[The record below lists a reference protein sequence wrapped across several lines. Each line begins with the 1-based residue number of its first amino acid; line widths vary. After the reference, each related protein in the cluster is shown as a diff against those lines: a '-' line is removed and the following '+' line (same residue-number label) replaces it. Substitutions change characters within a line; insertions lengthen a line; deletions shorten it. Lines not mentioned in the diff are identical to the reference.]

1 MHSRSTSGIG
11 RPKKGTMKISASL
24 PIEIVSSSESHQL
37 AEKLIETILHHVRNG
52 VKTIFIPGGQSILP
66 FYNSLEN
73 RMKEFKEAQFC
84 LTDERMVPILDP
96 ASNEGQIQ
104 RSFPQLY
111 AQLISFHQADFVDFL
126 TAIQQHDFINILGCG
141 SDGHFASLFPTDEKA
156 LQSDLCHSFRKFDE
170 NFHRHSLGYK
180 FILQSKEILIWICGA
195 EKGILG
201 RYIKEGNLSIPFVK
215 LLHDRKNLNHPI
227 TLYADDSARGGFE
240 NQWSNAN

>member
-1 MHSRSTSGIG
+1 
-11 RPKKGTMKISASL
+11 MKISPSL
-24 PIEIVSSSESHQL
+24 PIEIVSSSESHLL
-37 AEKLIETILHHVRNG
+37 AEKLIESLLRHVRNG

-73 RMKEFKEAQFC
+73 RMKEFKEVQFC
-84 LTDERMVPILDP
+84 LTDERMVPLVDP

-111 AQLISFHQADFVDFL
+111 AQLISFHQADFMNFL
-126 TAIQQHDFINILGCG
+126 TAIQQQDFINILGCG

-156 LQSDLCHSFRKFDE
+156 LQSDLFHAFCKANE
-170 NFHRHSLGYK
+170 NYHRHSLGYK
-180 FILQSKEILIWICGA
+180 FILQSKEIFIWICGE

-201 RYIKEGNLSIPFVK
+201 QYLREDDQSIPFVK
-215 LLHDRKNLNHPI
+215 LLHERKNLNHPI
-227 TLYADDSARGGFE
+227 TLYADDSARGAFE